1 MRNPPV
7 TLTLL
12 LLLLLEPAARAAPRA
27 GAHRP
32 EPPPTTIPEAYP
44 DPLSPESLPLPL
56 LRGAVRS
63 LGLPEQDVEAMP
75 WEQALLYLI
84 VLHDHDRSGHL
95 DGLELLQLLGTVLA
109 QAGGRPDP
117 DMMAA
122 LVDRALVRQDRNGDG
137 LLDPHELLS
146 PDWGQG
152 PPGQPPLEPQTGAG
166 AVPEEGTEM
175 LRGHLGVS
183 GPGQAVPET
192 GATQAG
198 APEDGGTE
206 GDEAPKVESPSAE
219 AVEAEEAPKA
229 EAHNSDTSEEEE
241 TPEAEA
247 LEGDEAPKVESPN
260 AEAVEAEEAPEAE
273 AHNSDASE
281 EEETSEAEALE
292 GEEAPA
298 WRDSEEG

>member
-1 MRNPPV
+1 MRSPPV

-27 GAHRP
+27 GVHRP

-63 LGLPEQDVEAMP
+63 LGLPEQDVETMP
-75 WEQALLYLI
+75 REQALLYLV

-109 QAGGRPDP
+109 QARGPPDP

-146 PDWGQG
+146 PDWGRG
-152 PPGQPPLEPQTGAG
+152 PLGQPPLEPQTGAE

-183 GPGQAVPET
+183 DPGQAAPET

-198 APEDGGTE
+198 APEDGGM
-206 GDEAPKVESPSAE
+206 
-219 AVEAEEAPKA
+219 
-229 EAHNSDTSEEEE
+229 
-241 TPEAEA
+241 
-247 LEGDEAPKVESPN
+247 EGDEAPKVESPN

-273 AHNSDASE
+273 AVEAEEAPEAEAHNSDASK
-281 EEETSEAEALE
+281 EEETPEAEALE
-292 GEEAPA
+292 GEAAPA

>member
-7 TLTLL
+7 TLTVLL
-12 LLLLLEPAARAAPRA
+12 LLGPVAGAAPRA
-27 GAHRP
+27 GGHRP
-32 EPPPTTIPEAYP
+32 EPPLATILEAYP
-44 DPLSPESLPLPL
+44 DLLSPELPLLLPAPPRL

-75 WEQALLYLI
+75 LEQALLYLA

-109 QAGGRPDP
+109 QAGGWPDP
-117 DMMAA
+117 DTVAA
-122 LVDRALVRQDRNGDG
+122 LVDRALARQDRNGDG

-146 PDWGQG
+146 PDRGRGPLGQSS
-152 PPGQPPLEPQTGAG
+152 PEPQTGSE

-183 GPGQAVPET
+183 SPGQAAPET
-192 GATQAG
+192 GAAQAG
-198 APEDGGTE
+198 VPEDGGME
-206 GDEAPKVESPSAE
+206 GDEAPKVESPS
-219 AVEAEEAPKA
+219 
-229 EAHNSDTSEEEE
+229 
-241 TPEAEA
+241 
-247 LEGDEAPKVESPN
+247 

-281 EEETSEAEALE
+281 EEEVPEAAALE
-292 GEEAPA
+292 EEAAPA
-298 WRDSEEG
+298 WRDSGEG